1 MGVDEMMAHLRCDD
15 TPDRGAFCGLR
26 VALINI
32 EDRNLRIAFHRARS
46 VTPKHRDH
54 G

>member
-1 MGVDEMMAHLRCDD
+1 MIAHLRGDD
-15 TPDRGAFCGLR
+15 TPQPNGALCGLR
-26 VALINI
+26 VALNI
-32 EDRNLRIAFHRARS
+32 GDRNLRVAFHRARS

>member
-1 MGVDEMMAHLRCDD
+1 MIAHHRRDD
-15 TPDRGAFCGLR
+15 TPAQGAFCGLR
-26 VALINI
+26 VALNI
-32 EDRNLRIAFHRARS
+32 GDRNLRVAFHRARS